1 MSLVE
6 VTWQDIIQDSSWSGP
21 DSVAC
26 PVIRSVGW
34 VAHDDKKVLKIGST
48 MTQDGEV
55 SAILAIP
62 KGCVLSCRTIDS

>member
-6 VTWQDIIQDSSWSGP
+6 VTWQDIIQDSSWSGAE
-21 DSVAC
+21 SVEC

-34 VAHDDKKVLKIGST
+34 LAHEDKKVLKIGGT
-48 MTQDGEV
+48 MSQEGEI

-62 KGCVLSCRTIDS
+62 KGCVLSCRTIDF

>member
-6 VTWQDIIQDSSWSGP
+6 VTWIDVMQDPRWSSAE
-21 DSVAC
+21 SVEC

-34 VAHDDKKVLKIGST
+34 LAHEDKKVLKIGST
-48 MTQDGEV
+48 MTQEGEI

-62 KGCVLSCRTIDS
+62 KGCVLSCRTLDS

>member
-6 VTWQDIIQDSSWSGP
+6 VTWQDIIQDSRWSGP

-26 PVIRSVGW
+26 PVIRSIGG
-34 VAHDDKKVLKIGST
+34 VAHEDKKVLKIGST
-48 MTQDGEV
+48 MSQEGEI

-62 KGCVLSCRTIDS
+62 KGCVLSCRTIDY